1 MNGYFGSEL
10 QNQLGLD
17 FKFKLLFTKN
27 EYFYSRFNAIEMIE
41 KEYIEPNEGFTQTI
55 VVKTGN
61 FKTLYISGQIGE
73 GADLEAQTI
82 ATFQNLEKQLTNC
95 NASFK
100 DVVKMNTYIVNFN
113 PEVDLQIFRK
123 VRKEFLGNE
132 NYPAST
138 LVGVESLGKKEW
150 LIEIEAI
157 AVI

>member
-1 MNGYFGSEL
+1 
-10 QNQLGLD
+10 
-17 FKFKLLFTKN
+17 
-27 EYFYSRFNAIEMIE
+27 MIE
-41 KEYIEPNEGFTQTI
+41 KDYIDANEGFSQTV

-61 FKTLYISGQIGE
+61 YKTIYISGQIGL

-82 ATFQNLEKQLTNC
+82 ATFQNLEKQLQNC
-95 NASFK
+95 NATFK

-113 PEVDLQIFRK
+113 PEVDLPVFRK

-138 LVGVESLGKKEW
+138 LVGVESLGRKEW

-157 AVI
+157 AVVE